1 MARIILC
8 IRLTSPAKTAVDA
21 LTERRGM
28 TQLTTLSRLVE
39 WFAKQSDVIQAS
51 ALSHDPAVSQ
61 ATTGLII
68 EKMLSGKKA

>member
-1 MARIILC
+1 
-8 IRLTSPAKTAVDA
+8 
-21 LTERRGM
+21 M